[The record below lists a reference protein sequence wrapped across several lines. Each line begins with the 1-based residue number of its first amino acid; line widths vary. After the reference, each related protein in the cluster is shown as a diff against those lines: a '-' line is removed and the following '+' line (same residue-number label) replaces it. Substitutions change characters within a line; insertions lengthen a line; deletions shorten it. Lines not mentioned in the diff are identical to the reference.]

1 MRNMVLDSE
10 KKAIFIIKWQRTWL
24 NYDLVWK
31 VGFVSDE
38 LGYLTEDISKQ
49 SIEGITC
56 FVAPFYSKMQK
67 GRDRLKELLSTKEPE
82 LEDLEN

>member
-1 MRNMVLDSE
+1 M
-10 KKAIFIIKWQRTWL
+10 
-24 NYDLVWK
+24 
-31 VGFVSDE
+31 SDE

>member
-1 MRNMVLDSE
+1 MWN
-10 KKAIFIIKWQRTWL
+10 
-24 NYDLVWK
+24 

-38 LGYLTEDISKQ
+38 LGYLAGDISKQ
-49 SIEGITC
+49 SIEGMTC
-56 FVAPFYSKMQK
+56 FVAPFYRKMQK